1 MTLYL
6 NPSDIRCFVK
16 LPNGKAV
23 VTTLNTADTP
33 SQVPAR
39 CEPHAMWT
47 DFRPDVQRVL
57 SRCGQSADSMCGA
70 DADATLIA

>member
-33 SQVPAR
+33 SQVPA
-39 CEPHAMWT
+39 
-47 DFRPDVQRVL
+47 DV
-57 SRCGQSADSMCGA
+57 SRTLCGPISDPMCSES
-70 DADATLIA
+70 